1 MRHPR
6 LCRLLVGVT
15 MLMIA
20 GCGNEAP
27 QVALDADTLLARGAE
42 EAGRFSWDTA
52 AVAFADAEKA
62 AAAGSLQ
69 RTKATYGRA
78 VVAHQRT
85 PASAA
90 TIAEAETLYR
100 QVVADTP
107 TSSEAGLATYGLGQI
122 AAASDYFEDDEDLP
136 KARELFSK
144 TVDGWAGQEA
154 GSLAALALADAWA
167 ATLKPE
173 DMRHGCELLEAW
185 LAKYPAD
192 PYAVVDWQWLGNTW
206 QVGLGDSAKAV
217 ACFREADKLGLV
229 PNGRQ
234 HEILWR
240 IARMAE
246 RDLGDKQLA
255 AEYYRRLIIER
266 PSSGKG
272 WEAQQRLIALGE
284 QPPEL
289 KLYDEGA
296 VKRALAAAQAKD
308 AAEPAPPKKEAT
320 P

>member
-1 MRHPR
+1 MRIPR
-6 LCRLLVGVT
+6 LSRLLVGVT
-15 MLMIA
+15 VITLA
-20 GCGNEAP
+20 GCGTNEQ
-27 QVALDADTLLARGAE
+27 QVTLDADTLLARGAE

-52 AVAFADAEKA
+52 KVAFAEAEKVA
-62 AAAGSLQ
+62 APGSPQ
-69 RTKATYGRA
+69 RTKASYGRA
-78 VVAHQRT
+78 VVAHHRT

-90 TIAEAETLYR
+90 SIAEAETLYA
-100 QVVADTP
+100 QVIADAP
-107 TSSEAGLATYGLGQI
+107 TSPEAGLATYNLGQI
-122 AAASDYFEDDEDLP
+122 AAASDFFQDVEDLP
-136 KARELFSK
+136 KARGLFTK
-144 TVDGWAGQEA
+144 ATDGWAGQEA
-154 GSLAALALADAWA
+154 ASLAALALADAWA
-167 ATLKPE
+167 AELTPE
-173 DMRHGCELLEAW
+173 SMRTGCESLEAW
-185 LAKYPAD
+185 LTKHPDD
-192 PYAVVDWQWLGNTW
+192 PYAVVGWQWLGNAW

-217 ACFREADKLGLV
+217 ACFRKADALGLV

-289 KLYDEGA
+289 RLYDAGA
-296 VKRALAAAQAKD
+296 VKRASEASKSKD
-308 AAEPAPPKKEAT
+308 GVPAKEAT